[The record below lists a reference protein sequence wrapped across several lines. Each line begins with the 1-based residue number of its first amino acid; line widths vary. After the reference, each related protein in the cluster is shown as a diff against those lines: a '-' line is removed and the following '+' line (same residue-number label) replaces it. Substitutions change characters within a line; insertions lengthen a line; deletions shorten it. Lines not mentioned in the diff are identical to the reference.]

1 MSSSQGQAQP
11 GQAQHGAGGCA
22 GPTACGLVWGRWCL
36 ARTGRE
42 PRERRALHQAASATA
57 TAKAAP
63 GRRAPPRGR
72 GAAIARLH
80 DLCVADCLPLQ
91 RETVARQH
99 QPLSPALGATIVVLV
114 KVGAGL
120 HDLNEVDVNMLRAI
134 RGCLSGGRY
143 RAGGRAWAEAAH
155 RCHQKSQ
162 RAPCQKSSK
171 LEAPPLGDNSPV
183 CAADSWLLVPVRIAL
198 SSLFSS
204 RFRLAQ
210 FYRHTPLAGSRRRC
224 MGFSLIQSSLQAE
237 LLLRYVTF
245 RYVTFRY
252 VTLRSPSALITS
264 FPCAPGVTSVGPGS
278 SPGRT
283 DPTPTHGAPRR
294 ASWAAKG

>member
-22 GPTACGLVWGRWCL
+22 GPTACGLVWGRGCL
-36 ARTGRE
+36 AGTGRE

-80 DLCVADCLPLQ
+80 DLRVADCLPLQ

-155 RCHQKSQ
+155 RCHQRASERPAKSLRNWKRPRSEITPLSAPRTHGCWFLYELLF
-162 RAPCQKSSK
+162 RAYSR
-171 LEAPPLGDNSPV
+171 LGFGSLNSTDTRRSPV
-183 CAADSWLLVPVRIAL
+183 LDGAVWASV
-198 SSLFSS
+198 LFSLLS
-204 RFRLAQ
+204 K
-210 FYRHTPLAGSRRRC
+210 
-224 MGFSLIQSSLQAE
+224 QSCC
-237 LLLRYVTF
+237 
-245 RYVTFRY
+245 Y
-252 VTLRSPSALITS
+252 VTLRFVTLRFVTLRYGPPRRRLRPSAMPPWRRHIRTEL
-264 FPCAPGVTSVGPGS
+264 PG
-278 SPGRT
+278 
-283 DPTPTHGAPRR
+283 
-294 ASWAAKG
+294 ASWAARRRLLQLGDRGSV

>member
-42 PRERRALHQAASATA
+42 ARERRALHQAASATA

-155 RCHQKSQ
+155 RCHQNSQ

-171 LEAPPLGDNSPV
+171 LDPGPVGDNSLLLPRRRS
-183 CAADSWLLVPVRIAL
+183 AASTVQLPTLLQRIL
-198 SSLFSS
+198 VS
-204 RFRLAQ
+204 FRHPQ
-210 FYRHTPLAGSRRRC
+210 FYRHTPLAGSRRRLY
-224 MGFSLIQSSLQAE
+224 GFQSSLHHQRHQSIISRQAASRLPPGASRLPKVAPQYISHSLREHPRLEQLGQHVGTEAADVRLE
-237 LLLRYVTF
+237 L
-245 RYVTFRY
+245 
-252 VTLRSPSALITS
+252 A
-264 FPCAPGVTSVGPGS
+264 
-278 SPGRT
+278 
-283 DPTPTHGAPRR
+283 
-294 ASWAAKG
+294 

>member
-42 PRERRALHQAASATA
+42 ARERRALHQAASATA

-80 DLCVADCLPLQ
+80 DLCVADCAPLQ
-91 RETVARQH
+91 RETVVRQH

-155 RCHQKSQ
+155 RCHQNSL
-162 RAPCQKSSK
+162 RAPSQKSSNWT
-171 LEAPPLGDNSPV
+171 PPLGDNSL
-183 CAADSWLLVPVRIAL
+183 C
-198 SSLFSS
+198 FS
-204 RFRLAQ
+204 
-210 FYRHTPLAGSRRRC
+210 
-224 MGFSLIQSSLQAE
+224 
-237 LLLRYVTF
+237 
-245 RYVTFRY
+245 
-252 VTLRSPSALITS
+252 
-264 FPCAPGVTSVGPGS
+264 
-278 SPGRT
+278 
-283 DPTPTHGAPRR
+283 
-294 ASWAAKG
+294 

>member
-22 GPTACGLVWGRWCL
+22 GPNACGLVWGRWCL

-42 PRERRALHQAASATA
+42 ARERRALHQAASATA

-171 LEAPPLGDNSPV
+171 LDPRPLGDTPCCLRAEAEEELFAAARATNSFTAYSRLLSAPSILPTHATRRFSTTAV
-183 CAADSWLLVPVRIAL
+183 WASVFSPSSVHRFIISRQAASRLPPGASRLPKVAPQYISHSLREHPRLEQLDQHVGTEAADVRL
-198 SSLFSS
+198 E
-204 RFRLAQ
+204 LA
-210 FYRHTPLAGSRRRC
+210 
-224 MGFSLIQSSLQAE
+224 
-237 LLLRYVTF
+237 
-245 RYVTFRY
+245 
-252 VTLRSPSALITS
+252 
-264 FPCAPGVTSVGPGS
+264 
-278 SPGRT
+278 
-283 DPTPTHGAPRR
+283 
-294 ASWAAKG
+294 

>member
-1 MSSSQGQAQP
+1 MARSSVRDSRSTSEKQTQRASTRSRAVFFEKVSVYGPKMMCETSERGTAGTRTRAMSSSQGQAQP

-42 PRERRALHQAASATA
+42 ARERRALHQAASATA

-155 RCHQKSQ
+155 RCHQNSQ

-171 LEAPPLGDNSPV
+171 LDPRPVGDNSLLPESS
-183 CAADSWLLVPVRIAL
+183 SW
-198 SSLFSS
+198 
-204 RFRLAQ
+204 
-210 FYRHTPLAGSRRRC
+210 
-224 MGFSLIQSSLQAE
+224 
-237 LLLRYVTF
+237 
-245 RYVTFRY
+245 
-252 VTLRSPSALITS
+252 TLGRSYS
-264 FPCAPGVTSVGPGS
+264 
-278 SPGRT
+278 
-283 DPTPTHGAPRR
+283 
-294 ASWAAKG
+294 

>member
-11 GQAQHGAGGCA
+11 GQVQHGAGGCA
-22 GPTACGLVWGRWCL
+22 GPTARGLVWGRWCL

-42 PRERRALHQAASATA
+42 ARERRALHQAASAAA

-72 GAAIARLH
+72 GAAITGLH
-80 DLCVADCLPLQ
+80 DLRVADCLPLQ

-143 RAGGRAWAEAAH
+143 RAGGRGWAEAAH
-155 RCHQKSQ
+155 RCHQNSQ
-162 RAPCQKSSK
+162 RAPSQKSSNWT
-171 LEAPPLGDNSPV
+171 PPREINSLPLKV
-183 CAADSWLLVPVRIAL
+183 PAIPAQCFPAFLVL
-198 SSLFSS
+198 
-204 RFRLAQ
+204 FRLAQ
-210 FYRHTPLAGSRRRC
+210 FYRHTPLAGSRRRLY
-224 MGFSLIQSSLQAE
+224 GGLAFSRALVKQRR
-237 LLLRYVTF
+237 LRLGASRLPKV
-245 RYVTFRY
+245 
-252 VTLRSPSALITS
+252 
-264 FPCAPGVTSVGPGS
+264 
-278 SPGRT
+278 
-283 DPTPTHGAPRR
+283 APRIYFTFTP
-294 ASWAAKG
+294 

>member
-42 PRERRALHQAASATA
+42 ARERRALHQAASATA

-155 RCHQKSQ
+155 RCHQNSL
-162 RAPCQKSSK
+162 RAPSQKSSNWTPPREK
-171 LEAPPLGDNSPV
+171 TPFLWTGSRGSCNPCPVLSSFSRLVSARSILPTHATRRFSTSAVWRLSLLSCSRQKQRRLPVRGRLASPRSRHIYISHSLCEHPRLEQLGQHV
-183 CAADSWLLVPVRIAL
+183 GTEAADVRL
-198 SSLFSS
+198 Q
-204 RFRLAQ
+204 LA
-210 FYRHTPLAGSRRRC
+210 
-224 MGFSLIQSSLQAE
+224 
-237 LLLRYVTF
+237 
-245 RYVTFRY
+245 
-252 VTLRSPSALITS
+252 
-264 FPCAPGVTSVGPGS
+264 
-278 SPGRT
+278 
-283 DPTPTHGAPRR
+283 
-294 ASWAAKG
+294 

>member
-42 PRERRALHQAASATA
+42 ARERRALHQAASAAA

-72 GAAIARLH
+72 GAAITGLH
-80 DLCVADCLPLQ
+80 DLRVADCLPLQ

-155 RCHQKSQ
+155 RCHQNSQ

-171 LEAPPLGDNSPV
+171 LDPRPLGDNSLLRALHDLS
-183 CAADSWLLVPVRIAL
+183 AACTATNS
-198 SSLFSS
+198 
-204 RFRLAQ
+204 FRHPQ
-210 FYRHTPLAGSRRRC
+210 FYRHTPLAGSRRRLY
-224 MGFSLIQSSLQAE
+224 GLQSSLHHQSIDSSS
-237 LLLRYVTF
+237 LVKQRRDCLRGRLASPRSRHNTFHIHSVSTPASSSWTSTSGQKRRMYVSS
-245 RYVTFRY
+245 
-252 VTLRSPSALITS
+252 LPS
-264 FPCAPGVTSVGPGS
+264 
-278 SPGRT
+278 R
-283 DPTPTHGAPRR
+283 
-294 ASWAAKG
+294 W

>member
-11 GQAQHGAGGCA
+11 GQAQHGAGGCT

-42 PRERRALHQAASATA
+42 ARERRALHQAASATA

-155 RCHQKSQ
+155 RCHQNSQ

-171 LEAPPLGDNSPV
+171 LDPRPAGDNSLLRV
-183 CAADSWLLVPVRIAL
+183 SQDRSAAGTATNSFTAYSRLLSAPSILPTHATRRFSTTAVWVSVFSPSSETSVHHL
-198 SSLFSS
+198 SSSS
-204 RFRLAQ
+204 VATASGGVSPPQGRATIHFT
-210 FYRHTPLAGSRRRC
+210 FTP
-224 MGFSLIQSSLQAE
+224 
-237 LLLRYVTF
+237 
-245 RYVTFRY
+245 
-252 VTLRSPSALITS
+252 
-264 FPCAPGVTSVGPGS
+264 
-278 SPGRT
+278 
-283 DPTPTHGAPRR
+283 
-294 ASWAAKG
+294 